1 MGYFNVILDAVRKVG
16 SASHNSDDTAI
27 MIVGDQLDY
36 RTASDF
42 KYRANFHMERGK
54 RLFILDFSQTNSFDS
69 TGIGAVFSLFRK
81 LRRVDGVIRFAAA
94 PPVVQNAMRLTGSS
108 KIFPQFSTVAAAIE
122 AGKGVA

>member
-1 MGYFNVILDAVRKVG
+1 MGYFNAILDAVRKVG
-16 SASHNSDDTAI
+16 PASHNLDETAI

-54 RLFILDFSQTNSFDS
+54 RLFILDFSQTHSFDS

-81 LRRVDGVIRFAAA
+81 LQRINGDIRFAAA
-94 PPVVQNAMRLTGSS
+94 PPVVQNAMRLTGSDN
-108 KIFPQFSTVAAAIE
+108 IFPQFSSVAAAIE
-122 AGKGVA
+122 GEEGVS